1 MRQLFAV
8 SLLTGLA
15 FSSASNIVL
24 AQTTDIQANTP
35 SSAYLQDS
43 RGPVARSQFGLCWR
57 SGYWDK
63 ESAVTGC
70 DGELFPPFMKAIAPD
85 LVGNPIAANPDTTA
99 VTANRCSFLTTLSS
113 DQTFFFGKSTLT
125 KASQEQIDASIVA
138 PLKGCDTDNVIT
150 ITGHT
155 DQLGTDTYNQKL
167 SEQRAQSVASY
178 LKENGIVAKMNITG
192 VGSAENVKTCSNK
205 LPHKTLINCLSP
217 NRRVT
222 ISVQ

>member
-1 MRQLFAV
+1 MRQLFAL
-8 SLLTGLA
+8 SLLTGIA
-15 FSSASNIVL
+15 FSSAPIMVL

-63 ESAVTGC
+63 DSAVTGC
-70 DGELFPPFMKAIAPD
+70 DGELLPPFMKAIAPD
-85 LVGNPIAANPDTTA
+85 LVSNPLAANTDNTA
-99 VTANRCSFLTTLSS
+99 VTANSCNFLTTLSS
-113 DQTFFFGKSTLT
+113 DQTFSFGKNTLT
-125 KASQEQIDASIVA
+125 AAAKAHIDNDIVA
-138 PLKGCDTDNVIT
+138 PLNGCNKDNVIT

-155 DQLGTDTYNQKL
+155 DQLGANGYNQKL
-167 SEQRAQSVASY
+167 SEQRAQSVANY
-178 LKENGIVAKMNITG
+178 LKSKGVVARMNING
-192 VGSAENVKTCSNK
+192 VGSTQEVKTCSNQ
-205 LPHKTLINCLSP
+205 LPHKSLISCFSP